1 MKNLKT
7 LNQFADEFI
16 VKILVDLKRKVKH
29 AVRLHGPS
37 GIGKTA
43 IVKQL
48 VERLAEE
55 TGEEWGFATI
65 NVANHGAWDLIGVPN
80 IVEGKTVFAAPEFLP
95 DLSVPG
101 TPEHGI
107 FFIDE
112 ADKAKGDMVN
122 ALMPLAYE
130 GGVGSYKIPKGW
142 FILIAQNRLVD
153 SAGSTVVANSANVRR
168 AIDVGI
174 YACPEELASYA
185 LKSGWHPLVSAFL
198 DFRPEHIHEFPNGI
212 DAKKAKTINGF
223 ACPATWEV
231 TSDYLHY
238 DYSPAVLQGYL
249 ADGIL
254 GESIASE
261 FCQFLEVVNNLP
273 DWKSILTGDRPEV
286 ERIDI
291 RYALISVLAH
301 RVGQFVGYTNLSR
314 DVSLGEGFF
323 ANGTAWINAI
333 AYCHEVLG
341 AEFGAIFV
349 RRATAKWPELLET
362 DAYIEYKTNNQ
373 DLFITS

>member
-7 LNQFADEFI
+7 LKEFANEFI
-16 VKILVDLKRKVKH
+16 IKVKVDLKRKVKH
-29 AVRLHGPS
+29 TIRLHGPS

-43 IVKQL
+43 IIEQL

-55 TGEEWGFATI
+55 TGKPWGFASI
-65 NVANHGAWDLIGVPN
+65 NAANHGAWDLIGVPD
-80 IVEGKTVFAAPEFLP
+80 VVDSPSGKRKTAFATPDFLP

-112 ADKAKGDMVN
+112 IDKAKGDMIN
-122 ALMPLAYE
+122 AMMPLLYE
-130 GGVGSYKIPKGW
+130 GKAGSYTIPEGW
-142 FILIAQNRLVD
+142 LTLAAQNRLVD
-153 SAGSTVVANSANVRR
+153 TAGSTVVANSANVRR
-168 AIDVGI
+168 AVDVFI

-273 DWKSILTGDRPEV
+273 DWKAILTAGARPEV

-301 RVGQFVGYTNLSR
+301 RVGQQEAHLPHFVQPQG
-314 DVSLGEGFF
+314 
-323 ANGTAWINAI
+323 WIDAI
-333 AYCHEVLG
+333 SYCHEVLG

>member
-7 LNQFADEFI
+7 LKQFADEFI
-16 VKILVDLKRKVKH
+16 VKVKVDLERKVKH
-29 AVRLHGPS
+29 TIRLHGPS

-43 IVKQL
+43 IIEQL
-48 VERLAEE
+48 VERLSEE
-55 TGEEWGFATI
+55 TGKPWGFASI
-65 NVANHGAWDLIGVPN
+65 NAANHGAWDLIGVPN
-80 IVEGKTVFAAPEFLP
+80 IVEDKTTFATPDFLP

-112 ADKAKGDMVN
+112 IDKAKGDMVN
-122 ALMPLAYE
+122 ALMPLLYE
-130 GGVGSYKIPKGW
+130 GKAGSYTIPEGW
-142 FILIAQNRLVD
+142 VIVAAQNRLVD
-153 SAGSTVVANSANVRR
+153 TAGSSVVANSANVRR
-168 AIDVGI
+168 AVDVGI
-174 YACPEELASYA
+174 YACPEELSNYA
-185 LKSGWHPLVSAFL
+185 LKSGWKPLVSAFL

-212 DAKKAKTINGF
+212 DAKKAKTLNGF

-238 DYSPAVLQGYL
+238 DYSPEVLQGYL

-254 GESIASE
+254 GESVASE
-261 FCQFLEVVNNLP
+261 FCQFLQVVKNLP
-273 DWKSILTGDRPEV
+273 DWKAILTGDRPEV

-301 RVGQFVGYTNLSR
+301 RVGQ
-314 DVSLGEGFF
+314 EGFF

-333 AYCHEVLG
+333 SYCHEVLG

-349 RRATAKWPELLET
+349 RRATSKWPGLLDT
-362 DAYIEYKTNNQ
+362 DAYINYKRDNQ

>member
-80 IVEGKTVFAAPEFLP
+80 IVEGKTTFAAPEFLP

-174 YACPEELASYA
+174 YACPEELANYA
-185 LKSGWHPLVSAFL
+185 VKSGWHPLVSAFL

-273 DWKSILTGDRPEV
+273 DWKAILTAGARPEV

-301 RVGQFVGYTNLSR
+301 RVGQQQVHLPHFVQPQG
-314 DVSLGEGFF
+314 
-323 ANGTAWINAI
+323 WIDAI
-333 AYCHEVLG
+333 SYCHEVLG